1 MAEAIAPIPVEDVTH
16 SDQDATS
23 ESSGD
28 ESRLEAPVD
37 LMVTTR
43 ARRSNAGN
51 RMSTLLA
58 KSAEQE
64 EEEWGEEW
72 EDAPNEEDF
81 QGGDV
86 NEQEDYNMDS
96 SSSEEDVEGADE
108 DDAGEKE
115 LRKAERQERNKKRKA
130 TTNPFAARVA
140 AATRKKV
147 KLDVPGAS
155 DAQSRSSFGRP
166 RPKKKSERA
175 SWIPTVEDGPVRT
188 SSRKQTVANKETT
201 MAKLKEKDRRRD
213 DTLAMMKAAEA
224 RKAKA
229 KEPPLTQA
237 ERLAEAARNERINKK
252 TLHRWEEAEEARAA
266 ERQAKID
273 ALKNRQI
280 DGPFIR
286 FYSGPAIWVDDSIK
300 YTGKDAPTLD
310 DLDEKLNKE
319 FRDAQKNESS
329 PNEEVK
335 HDEDQQQ
342 DSTEAQP
349 SGQQSATSA
358 EYQPQAPPI
367 QLGHASPLQEDV
379 HHVQPSST
387 PSHVPPPTA
396 TIPPQQDTSQL
407 PWTAAS
413 QGGDIF
419 MGSHG
424 ISYPNNSV
432 FAPSHPD
439 SFLFGIDQYAHNQ
452 QTSPTPDNLP
462 PNPFT
467 QASPFQQ
474 PYAPQTHSPFPQVH
488 PSMDPSH
495 PNDPTIGSQSPV
507 QPFQNPPP
515 APLPPPPPCRKEIRR
530 ALRNLLILSS
540 FPDLD
545 LPPQPTTSRSAS
557 KTAASMLKDKD
568 RSALIHIS
576 STLFHWSPADAATF
590 VTAILSTSSTKPR
603 KKDGIPPTAAELAFK
618 PSHKICPV
626 TNLQARYKDPETGM
640 AYRDARAFGVLRG
653 LVGGGFVWSGELG
666 CYVGGRA
673 KPLESMQG
681 KGFLGMPPAKNVPKR
696 FGEMLPKKPVAPLP
710 ASSAPEAAAAVS
722 SVQDPGV
729 GETARMVE
737 GAHDRSGGAMDTPS
751 RLPAVKTEGT
761 GGVV

>member
-1 MAEAIAPIPVEDVTH
+1 MSDAFTPAAQKHVPQAERDEESEASED
-16 SDQDATS
+16 D
-23 ESSGD
+23 SG
-28 ESRLEAPVD
+28 SEAPVD

-64 EEEWGEEW
+64 EEWGEEW

-81 QGGDV
+81 RGGDV
-86 NEQEDYNMDS
+86 NEQEDYNIDS
-96 SSSEEDVEGADE
+96 SSSEEDDDGADE

-115 LRKAERQERNKKRKA
+115 LRKAERQEKSKKRKA

-147 KLDVPGAS
+147 KLDVPHAS
-155 DAQSRSSFGRP
+155 DVHSPPSLAPP

-237 ERLAEAARNERINKK
+237 QRLAEAARNERINKK

-286 FYSGPAIWVDDSIK
+286 FYSGPAIWVDDKIK
-300 YTGKDAPTLD
+300 YTGKDAPTLEQLEEKVNQ
-310 DLDEKLNKE
+310 DLLNPENKE
-319 FRDAQKNESS
+319 ILPET
-329 PNEEVK
+329 
-335 HDEDQQQ
+335 
-342 DSTEAQP
+342 TEAKALDH
-349 SGQQSATSA
+349 QSANSA
-358 EYQPQAPPI
+358 EHQTQ
-367 QLGHASPLQEDV
+367 
-379 HHVQPSST
+379 QPSSQLDNHT
-387 PSHVPPPTA
+387 PSQQDTQQLPPSTTSSHIIPTPTTMA
-396 TIPPQQDTSQL
+396 PQQDTPQM
-407 PWTAAS
+407 PWAAAS
-413 QGGDIF
+413 HGGDIF

-424 ISYPNNSV
+424 ISYPNSTM
-432 FAPSHPD
+432 FAHPPQD
-439 SFLFGIDQYAHNQ
+439 SFLFGIDQYAQNQ
-452 QTSPTPDNLP
+452 QTTPTPDNLP

-467 QASPFQQ
+467 QASPYQQ
-474 PYAPQTHSPFPQVH
+474 QYAQPQHSPFPQVY
-488 PSMDPSH
+488 PSMDPNTPSL
-495 PNDPTIGSQSPV
+495 GSQSL
-507 QPFQNPPP
+507 QQSQKPPP
-515 APLPPPPPCRKEIRR
+515 APLPPAPPRRKVIRR

-545 LPPQPTTSRSAS
+545 PPPQSTSSRSTTKTPAS
-557 KTAASMLKDKD
+557 LLKEKD
-568 RSALIHIS
+568 RTALIHLS
-576 STLFHWSPADAATF
+576 SALFNWSPAEASTF
-590 VTAILSTSSTKPR
+590 VTAILSTSSSKPR

-640 AYRDARAFGVLRG
+640 SYRDVRAFGVLRG
-653 LVGGGFVWSGELG
+653 VVGGGFVWSGELG
-666 CYVGGRA
+666 CFVGGRA
-673 KPLESMQG
+673 RPLESMGG
-681 KGFLGMPPAKNVPKR
+681 KGFLGMPPAKNVPRR
-696 FGEMLPKKPVAPLP
+696 FGEMGRRVVQSTGVVTSGPGMA
-710 ASSAPEAAAAVS
+710 EAVVG
-722 SVQDPGV
+722 SVEAENK
-729 GETARMVE
+729 GE
-737 GAHDRSGGAMDTPS
+737 GGGGAAMGMPVTP
-751 RLPAVKTEGT
+751 REVKTEGA
-761 GGVV
+761 GVV